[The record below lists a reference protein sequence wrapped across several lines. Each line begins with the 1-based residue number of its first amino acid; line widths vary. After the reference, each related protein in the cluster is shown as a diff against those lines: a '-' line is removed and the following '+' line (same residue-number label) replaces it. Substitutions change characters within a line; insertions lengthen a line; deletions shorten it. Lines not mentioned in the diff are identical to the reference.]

1 MKLKELLI
9 MGVGIAIVGSIVS
22 VAGISYASTNK
33 KNNDQ
38 SKIELIT
45 SDKAKSIMTGKVPG
59 GNIVEF
65 SYDASSVEAPKYDG
79 VLIKDNV
86 EYEVD
91 VNAKTGEVIKFEEKN
106 IAITR
111 ENKEAEEKAA
121 QEAAAQKAA
130 EEAAAQKA
138 AEEAAAQKAAEEA
151 AAQNAVQQQANS
163 SATTNTQQQTN
174 SSVTTNTQQQGSS
187 TSGLISAEKAKS
199 IMLSQ
204 VPGGTL
210 IKFEFDYD
218 HTPEYEGE
226 IISGDW
232 EYDITVD
239 ARTGNIIE
247 FEKESRWDD

>member
-45 SDKAKSIMTGKVPG
+45 SDKAKSIMTAKVPG

-138 AEEAAAQKAAEEA
+138 AEEAAAQKAAQEA
-151 AAQNAVQQQANS
+151 AAQQAAQQQA
-163 SATTNTQQQTN
+163 AQQQAAQQQAN
-174 SSVTTNTQQQGSS
+174 SSVTTNTQQQGAS